1 MPRQHGSF
9 DDAINHGAVI
19 AEYHHNE
26 NNDNYTVYV
35 KEAEGTLTPFTNIKK
50 EHLQNL
56 LPKAGVKAKRV
67 EQTWKAPEVSEE
79 EIGATRKSHAGLSFD
94 ECVREGGRIVD
105 LHRVSCYVSCAS
117 T

>member
-9 DDAINHGAVI
+9 DDAINSGSVI

-35 KEAEGTLTPFTNIKK
+35 KEAEGTLTPYTNIKK

-56 LPKAGVKAKRV
+56 LPKSGVKGKRV
-67 EQTWKAPEVSEE
+67 EQNWKAPHVSEE
-79 EIGATRKSHAGLSFD
+79 AIGAKRKSHAGLSFD
-94 ECVREGGRIVD
+94 ECVQDGGRIVD
-105 LHRVSCYVSCAS
+105 LHRVSCCISYAE